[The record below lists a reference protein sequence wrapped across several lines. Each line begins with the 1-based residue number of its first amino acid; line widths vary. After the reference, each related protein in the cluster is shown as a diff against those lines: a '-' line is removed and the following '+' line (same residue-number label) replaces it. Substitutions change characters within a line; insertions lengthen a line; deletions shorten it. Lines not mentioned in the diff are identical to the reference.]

1 MKFQDALGSEV
12 IICDGAMGTQLQA
25 RGIEKGV
32 SPESWNIERPEAIQA
47 IHEAYLAAG
56 AQMILT
62 NTFGANR
69 LKQGEGGKYSVAEL
83 NQAAAKIARG
93 ASAGAEAWVVGDV
106 GPTGR
111 DAELLLGGADLEDK
125 KKLVYDVLKEQAS
138 ALEEAGVDAI
148 LIETMMS
155 LDEAVLAASAA
166 TENTALPV
174 MCTMTFRAPPPG
186 QTSGFRTYCG
196 DKTADVVQRLGEAG
210 VVAVGANC
218 GDVVDD
224 MPSLAAE
231 MRSNTNLPLI
241 FEINAGLPEVDENY
255 NATYGLEPTAFADIV
270 SRVVEEGAGIVGG
283 CCGTSPEHIAAIKER
298 LKGSA

>member
-1 MKFQDALGSEV
+1 VKFQDALGSEV

-32 SPESWNIERPEAIQA
+32 SPESWNIERPEEIQA
-47 IHEAYLAAG
+47 IHEGYLAAG
-56 AQMILT
+56 AQVILT

-69 LKQGEGGKYSVAEL
+69 LKQSEGGEYSVADL
-83 NQAAAKIARG
+83 NQAAAKIARDAASG
-93 ASAGAEAWVVGDV
+93 ANAWVVGDI

-111 DAELLLGGADLEDK
+111 DAELLLGGPDLEDK
-125 KKLVYDVLKEQAS
+125 KKLIYDALKEQALNL
-138 ALEEAGVDAI
+138 AEAGVDA
-148 LIETMMS
+148 LLVETMMS
-155 LDEAVLAASAA
+155 LDEAVLAATAA
-166 TENTALPV
+166 VESTALPV

-196 DKTADVVQRLGEAG
+196 DKTPDVVQRLGEAG

-231 MRSNTNLPLI
+231 MRSTTSLPLI
-241 FEINAGLPEVDENY
+241 FEINAGRPEVDENY
-255 NATYGLEPTAFADIV
+255 QASYGLEPAAFAHIV
-270 SRVVEEGAGIVGG
+270 SRVVDEGAGIVGG
-283 CCGTSPEHIAAIKER
+283 CCGTSPDHIAAIKER
-298 LKGSA
+298 LKGRP